1 MARIAVDAMGG
12 DHAPFAPVRG
22 ACLALDEYSHIEKIW
37 LVGREVDL
45 RRELDR
51 LGKTDDPRLEVVNAD
66 EVVEMHE
73 ASATALRKKRHSSI
87 AVTAELIKEGRAQAL
102 VSAGHTGAAVASTV
116 VKWRCL
122 EGVERP
128 GIGAVLPAP
137 RGPFLLLDAGA
148 NVDAKPRHLAHYA
161 VMGDVYA
168 KEIMGLENPR
178 VGLLS
183 VGSEDGKG
191 NELTRGAFER
201 IRTISDINFVGNV
214 EGHDLFEGHVDVV
227 VCDGFAGN
235 AVLKCCESL
244 ATVMQG
250 ALKEKLLA
258 TPLRKLGALL
268 CRRAFQDMKR
278 DSDCAESGG
287 APLLGVNGICIIAHG
302 SSCETA
308 MKNAIRVACE
318 SVEHQVNRHIITR
331 VGALGAP
338 NQ

>member
-12 DHAPFAPVRG
+12 DHAPSAPVRG
-22 ACLALDEYSHIEKIW
+22 ACLALDAYSHIEKLW
-37 LVGREVDL
+37 LIGREDDL
-45 RRELDR
+45 RRELDP
-51 LGKTDDPRLEVVNAD
+51 LGRTDDPRLEIVNAD
-66 EVVEMHE
+66 EVVGMHE
-73 ASATALRKKRHSSI
+73 GAANALRRKRQSSI
-87 AVTAELIKEGRAQAL
+87 AVTADMIKAGKAQAL

-137 RGPFLLLDAGA
+137 RGRFLLLDAGA

-168 KEIMGLENPR
+168 KEIMKLETPR

-201 IRTISDINFVGNV
+201 IRAIPNLNFVGNV

-227 VCDGFAGN
+227 VCEGFAGN

-244 ATVMQG
+244 ATAMQG
-250 ALKEKLLA
+250 ALKEKLMA

-268 CRRAFQDMKR
+268 CRRAFQDMKKE
-278 DSDCAESGG
+278 SDCAESGG

-331 VGALGAP
+331 VGALDTP